1 MEHDFNVDADGNIID
16 DPVKTCTIKTA
27 PDNVCQNVNGILDYN
42 QAIVDKWSCCS
53 QEDFLTLYRMD
64 PTNFCLAEAEAATTT
79 TISMTSLLTQTVPY
93 STRLSSMPKA
103 NNKFLKK
110 VLKSCRQLSKS

>member
-16 DPVKTCTIKTA
+16 TPEKTCTIKTA

-79 TISMTSLLTQTVPY
+79 TTEDGSTEALLQILYGQYFILGV
-93 STRLSSMPKA
+93 
-103 NNKFLKK
+103 FG
-110 VLKSCRQLSKS
+110 SCMF

>member
-16 DPVKTCTIKTA
+16 TPEKTCTIKTA

-79 TISMTSLLTQTVPY
+79 TISMTSLLTHTKAH
-93 STRLSSMPKA
+93 STRPSFMPKA
-103 NNKFLKK
+103 NNQSLKKFLSL
-110 VLKSCRQLSKS
+110 VVS